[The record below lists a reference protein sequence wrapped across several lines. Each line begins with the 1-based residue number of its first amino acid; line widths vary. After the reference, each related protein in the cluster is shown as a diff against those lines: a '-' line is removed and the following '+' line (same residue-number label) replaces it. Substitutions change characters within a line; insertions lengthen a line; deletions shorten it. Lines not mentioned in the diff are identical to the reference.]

1 VLTLVAPN
9 ESADIRLAV
18 HLPGKQPVRVLATA
32 EVLAHATNAT
42 DGANAIVEPDPD
54 PTPTPIPGPAPE
66 SVPDPGPV
74 PIADPAPVPT
84 TDLAGAP
91 ARGSMVA
98 AAAGS
103 ADTRPFRKGDLVV
116 YPAHGIGTVDQVR
129 VEEIAGQKLNWI
141 KISFAENRMC
151 LRVPVRKAQDI
162 GLRRPVSRHAFTEV
176 LTIIRG
182 RPHANRLVWTKRAL
196 EYQGKINSGCVKA
209 LAEVVRDLRPALDG
223 SESSFS
229 RRNLYES
236 AVDRLAGEF
245 AAVFRT
251 DKAAAVGRL
260 TAPSGG

>member
-9 ESADIRLAV
+9 ELADIRLAV
-18 HLPGKQPVRVLATA
+18 QLPDKRPVRVLATA
-32 EVLAHATNAT
+32 EVLPHATNAT

-54 PTPTPIPGPAPE
+54 PTPTPIPDPAPE

-260 TAPSGG
+260 TATSAD